1 MKPSPSLKRKI
12 IRPRILVPTGA
23 IAAAACAWLL
33 FSKGGTAESGGPAY
47 FPAERGPFTISLPTG
62 GSLEAVN
69 EVTVR
74 NLVPGQTRI
83 ISLIKEG
90 TLVKEG
96 ELLLELDSADIEN
109 RLSAAEIA
117 FQQSLAHV
125 AELEER
131 VEVMKSENIIRVRD
145 ADLAVE
151 LAKQDLV
158 KYKDGQWPQLRK
170 KSESAITLATEELR
184 RAQERLSGTRRLEEK
199 GYATP
204 TELVADQLMVQR
216 REIELQSAKE
226 DLRLLVEFDY
236 PRHFRQLEANEEN
249 AGIRFERTI
258 RQNETQ
264 LEKAELQLASSRET
278 LELRRKTLEDLRAAR
293 EHTRIYAPQDG
304 LVVYRKSDQWRQEP
318 IEEGSHVR
326 ERQQLIS
333 LPDISSMKVRVN
345 IYESQISLVK
355 AGMRAY
361 IHLDA
366 LPDQRFGGEVLS
378 IATMPEPSRDNNPNH
393 RVYKA
398 EVLVTDPMPEIKPG
412 VTARVDVLVAE
423 LEDVIKI
430 PIQAVVGI
438 EERQFCF
445 VRNGGE
451 SVPVEVEVG
460 LFDSEFVQIRNG
472 LTAGDQVV
480 LSPPVTT
487 RIPESSVMLQSIS
500 VKQEKSDSP
509 AQAAD
514 LLTGA

>member
-1 MKPSPSLKRKI
+1 MNQDPSLKRKLM
-12 IRPRILVPTGA
+12 RPKILVPAGA
-23 IAAAACAWLL
+23 ALAAAALWLVL
-33 FSKGGTAESGGPAY
+33 PKGPATDSGGPAY
-47 FPAERGPFTISLPTG
+47 FTAERGNFTIALPTG

-69 EVTVR
+69 EVSVHNR
-74 NLVPGQTRI
+74 VPGQTRI

-109 RLSAAEIA
+109 QLSVAEIA
-117 FQQSLAHV
+117 YHHSLSTV
-125 AELEER
+125 AELEEKL
-131 VEVMKSENIIRVRD
+131 ETMKSENVIRLRD
-145 ADLAVE
+145 ADLAVK

-170 KSESAITLATEELR
+170 KAESAITLSTEELR
-184 RAQERLSGTRRLEEK
+184 RAQERLNGTRRLEEK

-204 TELVADQLMVQR
+204 TELIADQLVVQR

-236 PRHFRQLEANEEN
+236 PRQLKQLEANAEN
-249 AGIRFERTI
+249 TEVRYDRTI

-264 LEKAELQLASSRET
+264 LEKLEAQMTSARET
-278 LELRRKTLEDLRAAR
+278 LALRKTKLEELREAR

-304 LVVYRKSDQWRQEP
+304 LVVYQKAVHWRQEP
-318 IEEGSHVR
+318 IEEGSNVR

-333 LPDISSMKVRVN
+333 LPDVSTMKVRVN

-355 AGMRAY
+355 PGMRAY

-366 LPDQRFGGEVLS
+366 LPDQRFSGEVLA
-378 IATMPEPSRDNNPNH
+378 IETMPEPSRDNNPNH

-398 EVLVTDPMPEIKPG
+398 EVLVNEALPDIKPG

-423 LEDVIKI
+423 LEDVIKV
-430 PIQAVVGI
+430 PLQAVVGI

-445 VRNGGE
+445 VRSGG
-451 SVPVEVEVG
+451 SDVPVEVEVG
-460 LFDSEFVQIRNG
+460 LFDSEFVQIRSG
-472 LTAGDQVV
+472 LMAGDEVA
-480 LSPPVTT
+480 LAPPATT
-487 RIPESSVMLQSIS
+487 RVPDASELRGGSAVKPESATTA
-500 VKQEKSDSP
+500 E
-509 AQAAD
+509 ATD